1 MSAEDMR
8 KVVGLADGC
17 ELMSALKRFPDNDVA
32 AAVASGSVH
41 DDAVGCAKD
50 VAAARD
56 DGRAGDIEALCEGFV
71 CAADEDAEALGA
83 ALRRAWSLLYARQG
97 SGVAIFPY
105 ESAFVHV
112 REGLPGAPA
121 LFRTALTLRVE
132 KTMRESGVLPKDAET
147 EPCDSAWNE
156 WAFLSFLLGSEA
168 ASLEAEDEEAVAL
181 WRGRVADFVR
191 DHAALWLPDFLTRT
205 AEEVER
211 LAQAGKVDPAAER
224 FYGALAAYGR
234 FLLAT
239 LAERAA

>member
-1 MSAEDMR
+1 MT
-8 KVVGLADGC
+8 G
-17 ELMSALKRFPDNDVA
+17 ALVTLRRFA
-32 AAVASGSVH
+32 KAS
-41 DDAVGCAKD
+41 CALPTKML
-50 VAAARD
+50 RRS
-56 DGRAGDIEALCEGFV
+56 GPH
-71 CAADEDAEALGA
+71 CAAHGRCCTRAKEAE
-83 ALRRAWSLLYARQG
+83 WPF
-97 SGVAIFPY
+97 FPY

>member
-17 ELMSALKRFPDNDVA
+17 ELMSALTRFPDNDVA

-97 SGVAIFPY
+97 SGVEIGRA
-105 ESAFVHV
+105 HV
-112 REGLPGAPA
+112 
-121 LFRTALTLRVE
+121 
-132 KTMRESGVLPKDAET
+132 
-147 EPCDSAWNE
+147 
-156 WAFLSFLLGSEA
+156 
-168 ASLEAEDEEAVAL
+168 
-181 WRGRVADFVR
+181 
-191 DHAALWLPDFLTRT
+191 
-205 AEEVER
+205 
-211 LAQAGKVDPAAER
+211 
-224 FYGALAAYGR
+224 
-234 FLLAT
+234 
-239 LAERAA
+239 

>member
-17 ELMSALKRFPDNDVA
+17 ELMSALTRFPDNDVA

-56 DGRAGDIEALCEGFV
+56 DV

-234 FLLAT
+234 LLLAT

>member
-1 MSAEDMR
+1 M
-8 KVVGLADGC
+8 
-17 ELMSALKRFPDNDVA
+17 VA
-32 AAVASGSVH
+32 AVRAPRKRSGHFS
-41 DDAVGCAKD
+41 
-50 VAAARD
+50 R
-56 DGRAGDIEALCEGFV
+56 I
-71 CAADEDAEALGA
+71 
-83 ALRRAWSLLYARQG
+83 
-97 SGVAIFPY
+97 

>member
-1 MSAEDMR
+1 M
-8 KVVGLADGC
+8 
-17 ELMSALKRFPDNDVA
+17 
-32 AAVASGSVH
+32 
-41 DDAVGCAKD
+41 
-50 VAAARD
+50 
-56 DGRAGDIEALCEGFV
+56 
-71 CAADEDAEALGA
+71 
-83 ALRRAWSLLYARQG
+83 
-97 SGVAIFPY
+97 
-105 ESAFVHV
+105 HV

-211 LAQAGKVDPAAER
+211 LAQAGKARWTGGRAL
-224 FYGALAAYGR
+224 YGALAAYGR

>member
-17 ELMSALKRFPDNDVA
+17 ELMSALTRFPDNDVA

-132 KTMRESGVLPKDAET
+132 K
-147 EPCDSAWNE
+147 PCVRA
-156 WAFLSFLLGSEA
+156 AFCRRTPRPSRA
-168 ASLEAEDEEAVAL
+168 TA
-181 WRGRVADFVR
+181 RGTNGRSS
-191 DHAALWLPDFLTRT
+191 
-205 AEEVER
+205 
-211 LAQAGKVDPAAER
+211 R
-224 FYGALAAYGR
+224 FSLAAR
-234 FLLAT
+234 RLL
-239 LAERAA
+239 

>member
-17 ELMSALKRFPDNDVA
+17 ELMSALTRFPDNDVA
-32 AAVASGSVH
+32 AAVVNGSVR
-41 DDAVGCAKD
+41 DDAVSCAKD

-71 CAADEDAEALGA
+71 CAADEDAEGLGA

-112 REGLPGAPA
+112 RQGLPGAPA

-156 WAFLSFLLGSEA
+156 WAFHSFLVGREA
-168 ASLEAEDEEAVAL
+168 AS
-181 WRGRVADFVR
+181 
-191 DHAALWLPDFLTRT
+191 
-205 AEEVER
+205 
-211 LAQAGKVDPAAER
+211 
-224 FYGALAAYGR
+224 
-234 FLLAT
+234 
-239 LAERAA
+239 